1 MEEKENII
9 TLIDEDGQEE
19 DFEII
24 VTFESKGNEYVILAL
39 AGSDEES
46 DAFAFKIVYD
56 NENSDEF
63 SLISI
68 EDDEEYDDVLVAYE
82 TLMEQEM

>member
-1 MEEKENII
+1 
-9 TLIDEDGQEE
+9 
-19 DFEII
+19 
-24 VTFESKGNEYVILAL
+24 YVILAL

-56 NENSDEF
+56 DENSDEF

-68 EDDEEYDDVLVAYE
+68 EDDEEYNDVLVTYE